1 MDEIP
6 VVGKGVH
13 DDGAS
18 DLGQHFVSVTEAV
31 GIARAQAE
39 HSNSAL
45 WEPGCRCPGSW
56 HYLAR
61 NAEADRCA
69 SELRTDDPTVI
80 DDRHDSALVGHR
92 PHLVS
97 RGLAPKQQEQY
108 PLALTSVESMS
119 SCTTLS
125 VGETT
130 PRRRPDGQ
138 RDAGLNRSRRG
149 TGPISVRN
157 STDLGEGDGRART
170 PFSAGSCL
178 RRREPAER
186 RETPRT
192 RSSGS
197 IDSLGVR
204 AAGLNVNGSSSRE
217 RTFLPSFWGQ
227 RSVGWEK
234 GTFAWGRY
242 VHVLVRSGRAG
253 DRTLRP
259 AAAPAALGDRR
270 PGRLDLTRAARPAP
284 RGRRNRNRA
293 DPHSAQGRRL
303 TQGRMGW
310 SLSQPGARPTPD
322 SII

>member
-1 MDEIP
+1 MGCGRRHLHTHQRINKALVGTGNLRLEPVKGRLMDEIP

-18 DLGQHFVSVTEAV
+18 DLRQHFVSVTEAE

-45 WEPGCRCPGSW
+45 WEPGCRCPGSQR
-56 HYLAR
+56 YLAR

-69 SELRTDDPTVI
+69 SELRTDDPMVI
-80 DDRHDSALVGHR
+80 GDRHDSTLVGHR

-130 PRRRPDGQ
+130 PPTPSRRSARRRTEPISTRNRTDLDAEPD
-138 RDAGLNRSRRG
+138 RSRRG
-149 TGPISVRN
+149 TRPISVRN
-157 STDLGEGDGRART
+157 STDLGEGDGRARA

-192 RSSGS
+192 
-197 IDSLGVR
+197 
-204 AAGLNVNGSSSRE
+204 
-217 RTFLPSFWGQ
+217 
-227 RSVGWEK
+227 
-234 GTFAWGRY
+234 
-242 VHVLVRSGRAG
+242 
-253 DRTLRP
+253 
-259 AAAPAALGDRR
+259 
-270 PGRLDLTRAARPAP
+270 
-284 RGRRNRNRA
+284 
-293 DPHSAQGRRL
+293 
-303 TQGRMGW
+303 
-310 SLSQPGARPTPD
+310 
-322 SII
+322 

>member
-1 MDEIP
+1 M
-6 VVGKGVH
+6 
-13 DDGAS
+13 
-18 DLGQHFVSVTEAV
+18 
-31 GIARAQAE
+31 
-39 HSNSAL
+39 
-45 WEPGCRCPGSW
+45 
-56 HYLAR
+56 
-61 NAEADRCA
+61 
-69 SELRTDDPTVI
+69 VI
-80 DDRHDSALVGHR
+80 GNRHDSTLVGHR

-149 TGPISVRN
+149 TGPISTRNRTDLDAEPDRSRRGTRPISTRN

-234 GTFAWGRY
+234 GTLVLERY
-242 VHVLVRSGRAG
+242 VHVPPSGQAP
-253 DRTLRP
+253 RTPCP
-259 AAAPAALGDRR
+259 AAAPATPGDRRR
-270 PGRLDLTRAARPAP
+270 PGRLDLPAPPDPRREAAETGTAPIPTAPKGVDYLKAAWDGRSPNQARARPRTRSSSRP
-284 RGRRNRNRA
+284 R
-293 DPHSAQGRRL
+293 
-303 TQGRMGW
+303 
-310 SLSQPGARPTPD
+310 PG
-322 SII
+322 S